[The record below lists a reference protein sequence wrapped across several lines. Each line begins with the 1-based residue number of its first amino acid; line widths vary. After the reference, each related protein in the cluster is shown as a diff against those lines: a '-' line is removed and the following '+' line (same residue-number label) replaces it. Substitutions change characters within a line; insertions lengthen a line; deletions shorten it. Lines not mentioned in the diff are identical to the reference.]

1 MAEKAENTHTIYS
14 DNSIGEVKIADDVVA
29 VIAGLAATEVE
40 GVHSMA
46 GDYTKEMLSK
56 LGMKNLGKGVK
67 VTVDEDHVYVDISLN
82 IKYGYSIPNVS
93 AAVQDKVKDSI
104 ENMTGLSVLEV
115 NVKIAGVNVLAE
127 K

>member
-14 DNSIGEVKIADDVVA
+14 GNSIGEVKIADDVVA

-93 AAVQDKVKDSI
+93 VAVQDKVKDSI

-115 NVKIAGVNVLAE
+115 NVKIAGVNVPAE

>member
-115 NVKIAGVNVLAE
+115 NVKIAGVNVPAE